1 MKTRLLTMGFDDNYL
16 FPALVTLFSAR
27 KSFDGSLRLLIA
39 HDGES
44 LSPKSIALLEDA
56 CSSMKISV
64 SFMRIRIPAALKGFG
79 HLSRMSWAR
88 IILMTSL
95 DEEFLW
101 LDADLILGEGW
112 SHLLDSQKLESPE
125 GIGAALDPN
134 PAPEGSRNAAYA
146 VAGSSYIN
154 DGVLLVDP
162 SRISQD
168 FLQLVELAIADYAQ
182 LGLEWLDQDVI
193 NYSLRGRGEVFSQ
206 EFNTQVPIKR
216 LGPTNGKIL
225 HFTSDA
231 KPWLGPFRLIYFWS
245 FSVRHWNRNARLL
258 IKSLNTDPLLQG
270 SIRRLRKKTF
280 QGQNLNWRNGDSL
293 KRFLLFSSRLIWR
306 VPADSSKKQ

>member
-44 LSPKSIALLEDA
+44 LSSESISLLKDV
-56 CSSMKISV
+56 CSYLKISV
-64 SFMRIRIPAALKGFG
+64 SFMRISIPESLTGFG

-101 LDADLILGEGW
+101 LDADLILEDGW
-112 SHLLDSQKLESPE
+112 SHLLHSQKLEGPE

-134 PAPEGSRNAAYA
+134 PAPEGSSNSAYA
-146 VAGSSYIN
+146 VAGDYYIN

-168 FLQLVELAIADYAQ
+168 FLQAVELAMMDYSQ

-193 NYSLRGRGEVFSQ
+193 NYSLRGRGEVLSQ

-216 LGPTNGKIL
+216 LGATSGKIL

-258 IKSLNTDPLLQG
+258 VESLDRDRSLQ
-270 SIRRLRKKTF
+270 SSVRRLRKRTL
-280 QGQNLNWRNGDSL
+280 QGQNLNWRNASL
-293 KRFLLFSSRLIWR
+293 MKRFLLTSSRLIWR
-306 VPADSSKKQ
+306 VC

>member
-27 KSFDGSLRLLIA
+27 KSFEGSLRLLIA

-44 LSPKSIALLEDA
+44 LSRESISLLKDA
-56 CSSMKISV
+56 CSSLKISV
-64 SFMRIRIPAALKGFG
+64 SFMRIRIPESLKGFG

-101 LDADLILGEGW
+101 LDADLILNEGW
-112 SHLLDSQKLESPE
+112 SHLLNSQKLESPE

-134 PAPEGSRNAAYA
+134 PAPADSKNSAYS
-146 VAGSSYIN
+146 VAGGRYIN
-154 DGVLLVDP
+154 AGVLIVDP

-168 FLQLVELAIADYAQ
+168 FLQSVELAMVDYSQ

-193 NYSLRGRGEVFSQ
+193 NYCLRGRGEVLSQ

-216 LGPTNGKIL
+216 LGATSGKIL

-231 KPWLGPFRLIYFWS
+231 KPWLGPFRLAYFWS
-245 FSVRHWNRNARLL
+245 FSVRYWNRNARSL
-258 IKSLNTDPLLQG
+258 IKSLDGRPTLQ
-270 SIRRLRKKTF
+270 SSVRRLRKKTF
-280 QGQNLNWRNGDSL
+280 QGQNLNWRKDTLL
-293 KRFLLFSSRLIWR
+293 KRFLLHSSWLIWW
-306 VPADSSKKQ
+306 VAADSTKTK